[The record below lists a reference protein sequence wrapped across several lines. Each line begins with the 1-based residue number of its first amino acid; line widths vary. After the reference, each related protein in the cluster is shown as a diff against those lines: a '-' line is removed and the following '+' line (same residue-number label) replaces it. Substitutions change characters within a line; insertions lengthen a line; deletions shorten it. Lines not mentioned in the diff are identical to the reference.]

1 MSVLARVFESAG
13 LATVAIALVRE
24 HAARVKPPR
33 ALWVP
38 FYFGYALGKP
48 DDPAF
53 QHRVIAAALDLLQA
67 DSGPVLAD
75 YPDEAGP
82 VGMPQA
88 SEVAAA
94 VAQPGPGPGSGVEG
108 NNGVSGSGS
117 GSGGEGAPGAGRLNA
132 ADTLTALRPYY
143 ERWLAQRGRTAV
155 GIAGVP
161 QRRFRGVVRFLEAYA
176 ESDAADMDDRPADV
190 SVPQFVRYCA
200 DDLKAFCYE
209 ARMMQRP
216 DDAEPDIHRW
226 FWGETEVGALID
238 RITRR
243 LNATGDTRLQA
254 TAYGLSR

>member
-13 LATVAIALVRE
+13 LATVAVALLRE

-94 VAQPGPGPGSGVEG
+94 IAQPGPGPGSGIED
-108 NNGVSGSGS
+108 NNGVSGNGS
-117 GSGGEGAPGAGRLNA
+117 GSGGEGVPGAERLNA

-143 ERWLAQRGRTAV
+143 ERWLEQRGRTAV
-155 GIAGVP
+155 GITGVP
-161 QRRFRGVVRFLEAYA
+161 QRRFRGVVRFFGSLRGKRRRRYGRPAGGCVRAAVRPLLRRRPEGVLLRGAD
-176 ESDAADMDDRPADV
+176 DAA
-190 SVPQFVRYCA
+190 S
-200 DDLKAFCYE
+200 
-209 ARMMQRP
+209 
-216 DDAEPDIHRW
+216 
-226 FWGETEVGALID
+226 
-238 RITRR
+238 
-243 LNATGDTRLQA
+243 
-254 TAYGLSR
+254 

>member
-1 MSVLARVFESAG
+1 MSVLARVFEAAG
-13 LATVAIALVRE
+13 ITTIAIALVRE
-24 HAARVKPPR
+24 HAARVRPPR

-38 FYFGYALGKP
+38 FYFGFALGRP
-48 DDPAF
+48 NDASF
-53 QHRVIAAALDLLQA
+53 QHQVLRAALELLDA
-67 DSGPVLAD
+67 PAGPVLAD
-75 YPDEAGP
+75 FPDDAGP
-82 VGMPQA
+82 IGMPQA
-88 SEVAAA
+88 SEVASSQA
-94 VAQPGPGPGSGVEG
+94 PDR
-108 NNGVSGSGS
+108 SGSGRIM
-117 GSGGEGAPGAGRLNA
+117 ADA

-155 GIAGVP
+155 GITGIP

-176 ESDAADMDDRPADV
+176 ESDGADLEERPPEV

-226 FWGETEVGALID
+226 FWGETAVGELID
-238 RITRR
+238 RITQR
-243 LNATGDTRLQA
+243 LNATGDAALQA